1 MIRGVTEEDVAGGV
15 RGKLVGSGGR
25 KVGVAFLDL
34 TICYFICFGPP
45 IIEGKI
51 FQLRGQS

>member
-1 MIRGVTEEDVAGGV
+1 VIRGVTEEDVAGGV